1 MGMVDR
7 RSINTR
13 QFVYLAL
20 TMLLPGKLLLFF
32 VVILLTLSCG
42 DSDNRLFK
50 QLSPGKSGI
59 DFANQLSYN
68 DSISVLEFEYMFNG
82 GGVALID
89 INNDQ
94 LQDIIFTGNMVS
106 SRLYLNKGNLKFED
120 ITEKAGV
127 KTGGWSN
134 GVAVVDIN
142 QDGFLDFYICKAG
155 NYKNTA
161 GRNA

>member
-1 MGMVDR
+1 
-7 RSINTR
+7 
-13 QFVYLAL
+13 
-20 TMLLPGKLLLFF
+20 MLLPGKLLLFF

-94 LQDIIFTGNMVS
+94 LQDIIFTGNMV
-106 SRLYLNKGNLKFED
+106 RYQ
-120 ITEKAGV
+120 I
-127 KTGGWSN
+127 
-134 GVAVVDIN
+134 
-142 QDGFLDFYICKAG
+142 
-155 NYKNTA
+155 
-161 GRNA
+161 